1 MNKFVV
7 DTGAIRCNALD
18 AKREYGGKLCVV
30 VKANAYGHGAENV
43 VPFLED
49 IADYFAVANVK
60 EGVKVR
66 AYTYKPILVLGAFE
80 EGDLGAALSCD
91 LVLSIY
97 NFESLRL
104 VLGLKSDVKVHI
116 KVNTGMNRL
125 GFSLG
130 ELKEVKDILSK
141 NNHIKVLGMYSH
153 IFDNSEQNLSKQKE
167 LFDRTINEFC
177 GNEVSQD
184 FITHLSASGGMKLL
198 KGNYKMLRLGL
209 SLYGYPKGKRALSI
223 YSKVAKIT
231 KLKKGDKVGY
241 DGIFTADRDMEIAT
255 IPLGYYDGVPLR
267 LSKGGYVL
275 INNKRYYVI
284 GKTCMD
290 MFMIKADDSIKVGDN
305 VKVFWDAKMWAK
317 IKGTHEWEILT
328 SLKSDR
334 LKVVLM

>member
-1 MNKFVV
+1 MNYFVV
-7 DTGAIRCNALD
+7 DTGAIRCNAVK
-18 AKREYGGKLCVV
+18 AKREYGGKLCCV
-30 VKANAYGHGAENV
+30 VKANAYGHGVENV

-49 IADYFAVANVK
+49 ISDYFAVANVK

-66 AYTYKPILVLGAFE
+66 AFTYKPILVLGAFE
-80 EGDLGAALSCD
+80 SSDLRDALSCD

-97 NFESLRL
+97 NFESLRFI
-104 VLGLKSDVKVHI
+104 LGLKSDVKVHI

-125 GFSLG
+125 GFSLE
-130 ELKEVKDILSK
+130 ELKKVKEILSK
-141 NNHIKVLGMYSH
+141 YPNIKVLGMYSH
-153 IFDNSEQNLSKQKE
+153 IFDNSEQNLNKQKN
-167 LFDRTINEFC
+167 LFDRAIKEFC
-177 GNEVSQD
+177 GEKVPQD
-184 FITHLSASGGMKLL
+184 FVTHLSASGGIGLL
-198 KGNYKMLRLGL
+198 KGNYNMLRLGL
-209 SLYGYPKGKRALSI
+209 GLYGYPKGKSALSI
-223 YSKVAKIT
+223 FSKVVKIT
-231 KLKKGDKVGY
+231 SLKKGDKVGY
-241 DGIFTADRDMEIAT
+241 DGTFIADRDMKIAT

-275 INNKRYYVI
+275 INNKKYYVV

-290 MFMIKADDSIKVGDN
+290 MFMIKVDESIRVGDS